1 MSKPTIAHLE
11 VAKRIL
17 RYIHGI
23 LHHGIS
29 FTPGPLTL
37 MAFSNA
43 NWVGDPIDHRST
55 TSLHVFLGPCPVSYL
70 AKKQAMVARSST
82 EAKCRALATITT
94 ELSWLHMT
102 LSLSFGV
109 TMSQPL
115 NSLLVLCFILTQSI
129 SRLIIIM
136 FVRRCCVMI
145 LCVLT
150 DLFIKPLPSPSFLLQ
165 RHKHLL
171 DSSLSRLR
179 GDVDYSDN
187 SRTKNKNKMLK
198 EEVG

>member
-1 MSKPTIAHLE
+1 
-11 VAKRIL
+11 
-17 RYIHGI
+17 
-23 LHHGIS
+23 
-29 FTPGPLTL
+29 
-37 MAFSNA
+37 
-43 NWVGDPIDHRST
+43 
-55 TSLHVFLGPCPVSYL
+55 
-70 AKKQAMVARSST
+70 
-82 EAKCRALATITT
+82 
-94 ELSWLHMT
+94 
-102 LSLSFGV
+102 
-109 TMSQPL
+109 
-115 NSLLVLCFILTQSI
+115 
-129 SRLIIIM
+129 
-136 FVRRCCVMI
+136 MI